1 MKKSSNNILFNK
13 ALIIAFAAFITLFAS
28 FNQDI
33 QHKFQEVSVNAPNPA
48 QEEEVPAPEAYYTI
62 ISSAAIV
69 PFFQLATGFQSFFVF
84 ELSLT
89 EDNFVIQDNSFPQY
103 INIFFKTL
111 FSRIISP
118 NAP

>member
-1 MKKSSNNILFNK
+1 LFYRS
-13 ALIIAFAAFITLFAS
+13 LIIAFAAFITLFTS
-28 FNQDI
+28 FNQNI

-48 QEEEVPAPEAYYTI
+48 QEEEVPAQEANYTI
-62 ISSAAIV
+62 ITSAAIV
-69 PFFQLATGFQSFFVF
+69 PFFQLATGLQSFFVF

-89 EDNFVIQDNSFPQY
+89 EDNFELQDISFPQY
-103 INIFFKTL
+103 INTYFKTL